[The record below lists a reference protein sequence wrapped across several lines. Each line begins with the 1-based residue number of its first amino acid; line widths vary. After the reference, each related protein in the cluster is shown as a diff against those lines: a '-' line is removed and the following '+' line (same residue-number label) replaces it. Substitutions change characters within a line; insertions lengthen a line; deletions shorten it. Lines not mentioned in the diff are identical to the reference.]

1 MPSFKHI
8 LVPTD
13 FGEVSM
19 HAADV
24 ACELAEKFG
33 ARLTLFHVWSLPIP
47 VYAEGIAVPIDLVQQ
62 AANEALEAEV
72 ARIRKRIP
80 AARALLISGAPA
92 SGIVEAVSEHG
103 CDLVVIGTHG
113 RRGLPRAILGSVAE
127 KVVRRSPVPV
137 LSVHLV

>member
-24 ACELAEKFG
+24 ACELAERFG
-33 ARLTLFHVWSLPIP
+33 ARLTLFHVWSIPIP
-47 VYAEGIAVPIDLVQQ
+47 VYAEGIAVPIDLVRQ
-62 AANEALEAEV
+62 AADEALEQEL
-72 ARIRKRIP
+72 ARVRKKIP
-80 AARALLISGAPA
+80 AARGLVISGAPA
-92 SGIVEAVSEHG
+92 SGIVEADG

-113 RRGLPRAILGSVAE
+113 RRGLSRAILGSVAE
-127 KVVRRSPVPV
+127 KVVRTSPVPV
-137 LSVHLV
+137 LSVHPA